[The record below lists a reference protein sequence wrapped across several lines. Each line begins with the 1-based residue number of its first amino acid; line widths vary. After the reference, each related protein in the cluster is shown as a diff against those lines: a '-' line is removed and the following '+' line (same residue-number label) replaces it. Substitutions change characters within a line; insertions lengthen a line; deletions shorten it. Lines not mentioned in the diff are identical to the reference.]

1 MGLGRDVWARRLD
14 TRQERSRHVHVTFP
28 TWGTDL
34 DRAVA
39 RFEPEGGATGAHP
52 DVAPPNAQLWAMG
65 QGLSPNRRWVLFT
78 VLRFH
83 PTSIEPM
90 VASAEGAP
98 QSAWVRIAPDHDSP
112 DKPRWSADGKTIFFV
127 SKGSTAHLN
136 VWATR
141 FDPERGQPVGEP
153 FALTQFD
160 ASTNVIS
167 PYLDGSE
174 LSISARHA
182 ALTMLTVTG
191 SIWMLTHVD
200 R

>member
-1 MGLGRDVWARRLD
+1 M
-14 TRQERSRHVHVTFP
+14 
-28 TWGTDL
+28 
-34 DRAVA
+34 
-39 RFEPEGGATGAHP
+39 
-52 DVAPPNAQLWAMG
+52 
-65 QGLSPNRRWVLFT
+65 
-78 VLRFH
+78 LRFH

-90 VASAEGAP
+90 VAPADGAP
-98 QSAWVRIAPDHDSP
+98 QAAWVRIAPDHDSP

-127 SKGSTAHLN
+127 SKGSTSHLN
-136 VWATR
+136 LWATR

-160 ASTNVIS
+160 SPTKVIS
-167 PYLDGSE
+167 PYLDSSE

-191 SIWMLTHVD
+191 NIWMLKHVD